1 MRGPQKMKVG
11 DKVKMS
17 PMWKY
22 EEASGSIIKIT
33 KDYVVVRW
41 DDINGDW
48 HYTKTQSKK
57 LKMLGG

>member
-1 MRGPQKMKVG
+1 MKVG

-22 EEASGSIIKIT
+22 KEASGSIIKIT

-41 DDINGDW
+41 DGINGDW
-48 HYTKTQSKK
+48 HYTEEQSKK
-57 LKMLGG
+57 LKILMII